1 MAGGAPALQRF
12 HRAIVRWHVV
22 GQAHRLPSADGNWNH
37 AQDEPFYAAN
47 QRERILTMSGGRR
60 EARAAAGRFRLR
72 LRLRCHLRRGAV
84 NTGAEALLNNCF
96 RDSVCE

>member
-1 MAGGAPALQRF
+1 MAGAAPALQCF
-12 HRAIVRWHVV
+12 HRAIVGSHVV
-22 GQAHRLPSADGNWNH
+22 GQADRLPGADGNWTH

-84 NTGAEALLNNCF
+84 PTGAEALLHKCLRN
-96 RDSVCE
+96 SVSE